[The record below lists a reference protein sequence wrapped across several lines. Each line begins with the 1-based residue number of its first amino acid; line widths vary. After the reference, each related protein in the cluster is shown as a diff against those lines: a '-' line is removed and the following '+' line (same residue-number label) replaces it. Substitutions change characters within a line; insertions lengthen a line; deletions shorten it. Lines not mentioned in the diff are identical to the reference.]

1 MINRPAL
8 LCGANTRSTEARL
21 VSNPWLLRCRFK
33 LKQEQENRRN
43 ASMLYDGSRDK
54 LRRAE
59 EQQQAEVEERQ
70 KVDLALRSLELERRT
85 LLNNMKQVRTRGFNG
100 YKKL

>member
-1 MINRPAL
+1 MRSSPRPLAH
-8 LCGANTRSTEARL
+8 
-21 VSNPWLLRCRFK
+21 RFK

-43 ASMLYDGSRDK
+43 ASMLYDSSRDK

-70 KVDLALRSLELERRT
+70 KVELALRSLELERRT
-85 LLNNMKQVRTRGFNG
+85 LLNNMKQVRPHHLPPASPPTVRST
-100 YKKL
+100 KHICLHV